1 MHLRQLTM
9 KGFKSFA
16 DPVTLD
22 LEPGVC
28 VVVGPNGSGKSNI
41 VDAVA
46 WVLGSQSPKSVR
58 SAKMDDVIF
67 AGTGSRQQ
75 LGRAEVTLTI
85 DNADGRL
92 SIDLTEVTVTRR
104 LFRSGDSEYEIN
116 GAPCRLLD
124 VQDLLSDS
132 GVGRTQH
139 VIINQGQ
146 LDAVLNARPEERR
159 SIVEEAAGVLKH
171 RRRREKAM
179 RSMDS
184 TEADLLRAQDLV
196 REVRRQLGPLR
207 RQADAARRRDGVV
220 TELTALRTY
229 LAGLELAS
237 LQQRLTG
244 AGHVKGDLGRAAGEL
259 RQALASLEVEVAAA
273 EAEVSGV
280 AAVAGAE
287 DLAADLT
294 RAEALRER
302 ALGLAGVVAER
313 SRSIE
318 RALWAQADESVAA
331 SLEAD
336 AARLEAELDEVEL
349 SARGLEPEEAA
360 LGRADVE
367 LAGERDRFELDWGQ
381 SGPTERVDQSQSGAA
396 GRVDQSQGGPAEQS
410 TQGPSGP
417 AQGVLG
423 REAPMAAE
431 DQPVLSAAEVRGEL
445 GALRQGT
452 ERTGIQHARAA
463 ARLEALAARADRL
476 TAEAASL
483 AVDAGSAAASEPTL
497 ADALGRAAAR
507 RAGLEEALVRAD
519 AATDAAEAA
528 RHRSGARA
536 EALAQAL
543 DEARARAGAE
553 RLAGVAGVVGALVEL
568 VELDE
573 GFEGAFE
580 AACGEAVAAVVV
592 DGSPSARI
600 ALRQLAEARVGGAV
614 IALPDPGTSVAL
626 PFLPELPGIEAV
638 RSHVCSRLPG
648 LDSLLDQLLA
658 SAVCVP
664 GSWEEAL
671 DLALDRP
678 DLIVVTRAGDR
689 FATTAWRTGAG
700 TTGATGAAL
709 EDARGA
715 ADAAVAAAEAAGAA
729 RLESRRHLHE
739 ARRAEEAAQAQ
750 AHSNAARRTASTT
763 ALARVEAERRDVGT
777 EAEALRADAEELAS
791 RMEREGARL
800 ADLSALLPAL
810 EAEEAARGER
820 RLARQAAR
828 RRLEDQER
836 SVASLRRDLAVK
848 SASLEERRGFLTR
861 RRDEVEDRLR
871 RFEAERADASGRRVR
886 LEEQAGVLAG
896 LVEVL
901 RQRGDQLERL
911 LDGLRAR
918 RTRQS
923 AMTRAAAER
932 LAGLRSERQ
941 AAERRLVEVG
951 ERQQRVVVE
960 EAETRLRLETATEGL
975 RRDLSLQP
983 EEAMAAAPPNL
994 PDGTSA
1000 ESRAAALDRDLRLMG
1015 PVNPLALSE
1024 LTELEERATFLE
1036 AELDDVKSSRREL
1049 AKVVRVIDAEIVEV
1063 FSAAYADV
1071 SASFDHLF
1079 AGLFPG
1085 GTGRLRLT
1093 EPDDLLNTGIEVEA
1107 KPSGK
1112 NVKSLALLS
1121 GGERSLVALALLF
1134 AVFRSRPS
1142 PFYLMDEVEA
1152 ALDDVNLHR
1161 FLGLIDEFRTDAQL
1175 LIVSHQKRTMEAA
1188 DCLYGVTMQPGGSS
1202 KVVSERIRAGT

>member
-1 MHLRQLTM
+1 MHLRQLTL

-67 AGTGSRQQ
+67 AGTASRQQ

-85 DNADGRL
+85 DNSDGRL
-92 SIDLTEVTVTRR
+92 AIDLTEVTVTRR
-104 LFRSGDSEYEIN
+104 LYRSGDSEYEIN

-124 VQDLLSDS
+124 VQELLSDS

-139 VIINQGQ
+139 VIVNQGQ
-146 LDAVLNARPEERR
+146 LDGVLNARPEERR
-159 SIVEEAAGVLKH
+159 SIIEEAAGVLKH

-179 RSMDS
+179 RRLET
-184 TEADLLRAQDLV
+184 TEADQQRAQDLV

-220 TELTALRTY
+220 AELHALRTY
-229 LAGLELAS
+229 LSGQELIA
-237 LQQRLTG
+237 LRQRLVA
-244 AGHVKGDLGRAAGEL
+244 AGHARADLARAEAEL
-259 RQALASLEVEVAAA
+259 NLALSVLDAEVDEA

-280 AAVAGAE
+280 AAVAGSE
-287 DLAADLT
+287 DLSDDLT

-302 ALGLAGVVAER
+302 AQGLAAVVAER
-313 SRSIE
+313 TRSTE
-318 RALWAQADESVAA
+318 QALRAQADESVAA

-336 AARLEAELDEVEL
+336 AARLGAELDEVDVA
-349 SARGLEPEEAA
+349 ARGLDPEAEAVRSA
-360 LGRADVE
+360 EAD
-367 LAGERDRFELDWGQ
+367 LARERSRFDLEWG
-381 SGPTERVDQSQSGAA
+381 G
-396 GRVDQSQGGPAEQS
+396 GGPGES
-410 TQGPSGP
+410 DELHREPPVP
-417 AQGVLG
+417 ADE
-423 REAPMAAE
+423 R
-431 DQPVLSAAEVRGEL
+431 PVLSAAELRGEL

-452 ERTGIQHARAA
+452 ERTAAQLARAT

-476 TAEAASL
+476 VAEGAAL
-483 AVDAGSAAASEPTL
+483 AVEEGKETAAEPALAGTLDEASALRVARE
-497 ADALGRAAAR
+497 DALA
-507 RAGLEEALVRAD
+507 RAD
-519 AATDAAEAA
+519 AATDAAEAE
-528 RHRSGARA
+528 RHRSAARA
-536 EALAQAL
+536 EALASAL

-553 RLAGVAGVVGALVEL
+553 RLAGVAGVVGTLLEL

-573 GFEGAFE
+573 GYEGAFE

-592 DGSPSARI
+592 DGSPSARD
-600 ALRQLAEARVGGAV
+600 ALRLLAEDRPGGAV
-614 IALPDPGTSVAL
+614 IALPDPGSPVGL
-626 PFLPELPGIEAV
+626 PFLPDLPGVEAV
-638 RSHVCSRLPG
+638 RSHVRSRLPG
-648 LDSLLDQLLA
+648 LDSLLDLLLG

-678 DLIVVTRAGDR
+678 DLVVVTRGGDR
-689 FATTAWRTGAG
+689 FAITAWRTGAG

-709 EDARGA
+709 EE
-715 ADAAVAAAEAAGAA
+715 AVAASQAAASVAEAAGTA
-729 RLESRRHLHE
+729 RAE
-739 ARRAEEAAQAQ
+739 ARRLLQEARLAEEAARRDAQ
-750 AHSNAARRTASTT
+750 QNALRRTAAAT
-763 ALARVEAERRDVGT
+763 AGQRVGAERRDVEA
-777 EAEALRADAEELAS
+777 EAEALRADAAELAA
-791 RMEREGARL
+791 RVQREGARVSE
-800 ADLSALLPAL
+800 LSTLLPAL

-820 RLARQAAR
+820 TLAHQAAR
-828 RRLEDQER
+828 RRLDDQER
-836 SVASLRRDLAVK
+836 AVVALRRDLAVK
-848 SASLEERRGFLTR
+848 TASLDERRGFLIR
-861 RRDEVEDRLR
+861 RRAEVEDRLH
-871 RFEAERADASGRRVR
+871 RFQSERAEAGARRVR
-886 LEEQAGVLAG
+886 LEEDARTLAG
-896 LVEVL
+896 LSEVL
-901 RQRGDQLERL
+901 RERGGQLERL
-911 LDGLRAR
+911 LTGLRER
-918 RTRQS
+918 RAHQS
-923 AMTRAAAER
+923 ALTRAATER
-932 LAGLRSERQ
+932 LARLRRERQ
-941 AAERRLVEVG
+941 ADQRRLGDVR
-951 ERQQRVVVE
+951 ERQHRAEVE
-960 EAETRLRLETATEGL
+960 EAEVRLRLETAVEAV
-975 RRDLSLQP
+975 RRDLLVEPDQAIATPRP
-983 EEAMAAAPPNL
+983 EL

-1000 ESRAAALDRDLRLMG
+1000 EDRAADLDRDLRLMG
-1015 PVNPLALSE
+1015 PVNPLALEE
-1024 LTELEERATFLE
+1024 LTAIEERAAFLE

-1049 AKVVRVIDAEIVEV
+1049 AKVVRAIDDEIVEV

-1161 FLGLIDEFRTDAQL
+1161 FLGLLDEFRTDAQL

-1188 DCLYGVTMQPGGSS
+1188 DCLYGVTMQAGGSS
-1202 KVVSERIRAGT
+1202 KVVSERIGVGDGRSPSRPSPLREWSGLRPH

>member
-1 MHLRQLTM
+1 MHLRQLTL

-67 AGTGSRQQ
+67 AGTASRQQ

-92 SIDLTEVTVTRR
+92 AIDLTEVTVTRR
-104 LFRSGDSEYEIN
+104 LYRSGDSEYEMN

-124 VQDLLSDS
+124 VQELLSDS

-139 VIINQGQ
+139 VIVNQGQ

-159 SIVEEAAGVLKH
+159 SIIEEAAGVLKH

-179 RSMDS
+179 RRLES
-184 TEADLLRAQDLV
+184 TEADQLRAQDLV

-220 TELTALRTY
+220 AELLALRTY
-229 LAGLELAS
+229 LSGRELLA
-237 LQQRLTG
+237 LRQRLVA
-244 AGHVKGDLGRAAGEL
+244 AGHARADLERAEGEL
-259 RQALASLEVEVAAA
+259 HRALAALDAEVAEA

-280 AAVAGAE
+280 AAIAGSE
-287 DLAADLT
+287 DLADDLT

-302 ALGLAGVVAER
+302 ARGLAAVVAER
-313 SRSIE
+313 SRSTE
-318 RALWAQADESVAA
+318 RALRAQADESVAA

-336 AARLEAELDEVEL
+336 AARLAAELAEVEL
-349 SARGLEPEEAA
+349 AAGGLEPEAEAVRHA
-360 LGRADVE
+360 AADLARERA
-367 LAGERDRFELDWGQ
+367 RFDLEWGDG
-381 SGPTERVDQSQSGAA
+381 GPGAA
-396 GRVDQSQGGPAEQS
+396 GELR
-410 TQGPSGP
+410 
-417 AQGVLG
+417 
-423 REAPMAAE
+423 REPPVATE
-431 DQPVLSAAEVRGEL
+431 EQPVLSAAEVRGEL
-445 GALRQGT
+445 GALRQGA
-452 ERTGIQHARAA
+452 ERTTTQLARAA
-463 ARLEALAARADRL
+463 ARLAALSARAERLAAEAATLAVEAEEAITAEPALAAALDRASARRAAGEEALA
-476 TAEAASL
+476 
-483 AVDAGSAAASEPTL
+483 
-497 ADALGRAAAR
+497 
-507 RAGLEEALVRAD
+507 RAD
-519 AATDAAEAA
+519 AATDAAEAE
-528 RHRSGARA
+528 RHRSAARA
-536 EALAQAL
+536 EALAAAL

-553 RLAGVAGVVGALVEL
+553 RLAGVAGVVGTLLEL

-573 GFEGAFE
+573 GYEGAFE

-592 DGSPSARI
+592 DGSPSARA
-600 ALRQLAEARVGGAV
+600 ALRLLAEDRPGGAV
-614 IALPDPGTSVAL
+614 IALPDPGSAVGL
-626 PFLPELPGIEAV
+626 PFLPDLPGVEAV
-638 RSHVCSRLPG
+638 RGHVRSRLPG
-648 LDSLLDQLLA
+648 LDSLLDVLLG

-664 GSWEEAL
+664 GTWEEAL

-678 DLIVVTRAGDR
+678 DLVVVTRRGDR

-700 TTGATGAAL
+700 TAGATGAAL
-709 EDARGA
+709 EDA
-715 ADAAVAAAEAAGAA
+715 VAAARSAAEVAEAAGAS
-729 RLESRRHLHE
+729 RLA
-739 ARRAEEAAQAQ
+739 ARRALQEARMAEEATRRDTQQ
-750 AHSNAARRTASTT
+750 TTIRRTAATT
-763 ALARVEAERRDVGT
+763 ARQRVEAERSDVL
-777 EAEALRADAEELAS
+777 AETDALRADAAELAA
-791 RMEREGARL
+791 RVEREGSRVAEL
-800 ADLSALLPAL
+800 DALLPAL

-820 RLARQAAR
+820 TLASQAAR
-828 RRLEDQER
+828 HRLEDQER
-836 SVASLRRDLAVK
+836 AVAALRQDLAGKAASLD
-848 SASLEERRGFLTR
+848 ERRGFLTR
-861 RRDEVEDRLR
+861 RQAEVEDRLR
-871 RFEAERADASGRRVR
+871 RFESERADAGARRVR
-886 LEEQAGVLAG
+886 LEDDARTLAG
-896 LVEVL
+896 LAEVL
-901 RQRGDQLERL
+901 QQRGNELERL
-911 LDGLRAR
+911 LGGLRER
-918 RTRQS
+918 RARQS
-923 AMTRAAAER
+923 ALTRAATER
-932 LAGLRSERQ
+932 LARLRRERQ
-941 AAERRLVEVG
+941 ADQRRLDDVH
-951 ERQQRVVVE
+951 ERQQRAEVE
-960 EAETRLRLETATEGL
+960 DAEIHVRLEAAVESL
-975 RRDLSLQP
+975 RRDLSLEPDQ
-983 EEAMAAAPPNL
+983 AVAAPRPDV
-994 PDGTSA
+994 PDGTTP
-1000 ESRAAALDRDLRLMG
+1000 ESRAAALEGDLQRMG
-1015 PVNPLALSE
+1015 PVNPLALEE
-1024 LTELEERATFLE
+1024 LTGLEERAAFLE

-1049 AKVVRVIDAEIVEV
+1049 AKVVRVIDTEIVEV

-1093 EPDDLLNTGIEVEA
+1093 EPDDLLNTGIEIEA

-1161 FLGLIDEFRTDAQL
+1161 FLGLLDEFRTEAQL

-1188 DCLYGVTMQPGGSS
+1188 DCLYGVTMHAGGSS
-1202 KVVSERIRAGT
+1202 KVVSERISVGEGRSPSPPTPLR

>member
-1 MHLRQLTM
+1 MHLRQLTL

-67 AGTGSRQQ
+67 AGTASRQQ

-85 DNADGRL
+85 DNSDSRL
-92 SIDLTEVTVTRR
+92 ALDLTEVTVTRR
-104 LFRSGDSEYEIN
+104 LYRSGDSEYEIN

-124 VQDLLSDS
+124 VQELLSDS

-139 VIINQGQ
+139 VIVNQGQ

-159 SIVEEAAGVLKH
+159 SIIEEAAGVLKH

-179 RSMDS
+179 RRLES

-220 TELTALRTY
+220 AELHALRTY
-229 LAGLELAS
+229 LAGRDVVALR
-237 LQQRLTG
+237 QRL
-244 AGHVKGDLGRAAGEL
+244 
-259 RQALASLEVEVAAA
+259 VAASHARADLERAEEELQRALVELDAAVAEA

-280 AAVAGAE
+280 VAVAGSE
-287 DLAADLT
+287 DLSDDLT
-294 RAEALRER
+294 RAEALWER
-302 ALGLAGVVAER
+302 AQGLAAVVAER
-313 SRSIE
+313 TRSTE
-318 RALWAQADESVAA
+318 RALRAQVDESVAA

-336 AARLEAELDEVEL
+336 AARLAAELAEVEV
-349 SARGLEPEEAA
+349 AAGGLEPEAEA
-360 LGRADVE
+360 LRRADADLARERSRFDLEWGGGGRGASGE
-367 LAGERDRFELDWGQ
+367 LQRE
-381 SGPTERVDQSQSGAA
+381 PPVT
-396 GRVDQSQGGPAEQS
+396 AE
-410 TQGPSGP
+410 
-417 AQGVLG
+417 
-423 REAPMAAE
+423 E
-431 DQPVLSAAEVRGEL
+431 QPVLSAAEVRGEL
-445 GALRQGT
+445 GALRQGA
-452 ERTGIQHARAA
+452 ERTRAQLARSA
-463 ARLEALAARADRL
+463 ARLEALAARAERL
-476 TAEAASL
+476 AAEGAAL
-483 AVDAGSAAASEPTL
+483 TVEAEKAAASEPGL
-497 ADALGRAAAR
+497 ALALGQASAR
-507 RAGLEEALVRAD
+507 RSACEEALAEAD
-519 AATDAAEAA
+519 ATTDAAEAD
-528 RHRSGARA
+528 RHRSAARA
-536 EALAQAL
+536 EALASAL
-543 DEARARAGAE
+543 DEARAQAGGE
-553 RLAGVAGVVGALVEL
+553 RLAGGAGVGGTLLEL

-573 GFEGAFE
+573 GYEGAFE

-592 DGSPSARI
+592 DGSPSARD
-600 ALRQLAEARVGGAV
+600 ALRMLAEDRPGGAV
-614 IALPDPGTSVAL
+614 VALPDPGSAVAL
-626 PFLPELPGIEAV
+626 PFLPDLPGTEAV
-638 RSHVCSRLPG
+638 RGHVRSRLPG
-648 LDSLLDQLLA
+648 LDSLLDLLLA

-678 DLIVVTRAGDR
+678 DLVVVTRHGDR

-709 EDARGA
+709 EDAVA
-715 ADAAVAAAEAAGAA
+715 ASRAAAVAAEAAGRA
-729 RLESRRHLHE
+729 RLQARRLLQE
-739 ARRAEEAAQAQ
+739 ARLAEEAAQRDVQ
-750 AHSNAARRTASTT
+750 QNAIRRTTASS
-763 ALARVEAERRDVGT
+763 ARERVEAERRDV
-777 EAEALRADAEELAS
+777 EAEAEAMRADAAELAA
-791 RMEREGARL
+791 RVEREGARI
-800 ADLSALLPAL
+800 AELSALLPAL

-820 RLARQAAR
+820 TLARQAAR
-828 RRLEDQER
+828 RRLDDQER
-836 SVASLRRDLAVK
+836 AVAALRRDLAGK
-848 SASLEERRGFLTR
+848 TAGIDERRGFLTR
-861 RRDEVEDRLR
+861 RRAEVEDRLR
-871 RFEAERADASGRRVR
+871 RFESERADAGARRVR
-886 LEEQAGVLAG
+886 LEEDARTLAD
-896 LVEVL
+896 LAEVL
-901 RQRGDQLERL
+901 QQRGDELERL
-911 LDGLRAR
+911 LAALRDR
-918 RTRQS
+918 RAHQS
-923 AMTRAAAER
+923 ALTRAATER
-932 LAGLRSERQ
+932 LARLRRERQ
-941 AAERRLVEVG
+941 VDQRRLSDVH
-951 ERQQRVVVE
+951 ERQQRAEIE
-960 EAETRLRLETATEGL
+960 EAETRLRLETAVDSL
-975 RRDLSLQP
+975 RRDLFLEADQAVAATRP
-983 EEAMAAAPPNL
+983 EL
-994 PDGTSA
+994 PDGTTP
-1000 ESRAAALDRDLRLMG
+1000 ESRVEALDRDLRLMG
-1015 PVNPLALSE
+1015 PVNPLALEE
-1024 LTELEERATFLE
+1024 LTSLEERAGFLE

-1161 FLGLIDEFRTDAQL
+1161 FLVLLDEFRTEAQL

-1188 DCLYGVTMQPGGSS
+1188 DCLYGVTMQAGGSS
-1202 KVVSERIRAGT
+1202 KVVSERVRAGA

>member
-1 MHLRQLTM
+1 MHLRQLTL

-58 SAKMDDVIF
+58 STKMDDVIF
-67 AGTGSRQQ
+67 AGTGTRQQ
-75 LGRAEVTLTI
+75 LGRAEVSLTI
-85 DNADGRL
+85 DNSDGRL

-139 VIINQGQ
+139 VIVNQGQ
-146 LDAVLNARPEERR
+146 LDAVLNARPDERR
-159 SIVEEAAGVLKH
+159 SIIEEAAGVLKH
-171 RRRREKAM
+171 RRRREKAV
-179 RSMDS
+179 RRLES
-184 TEADLLRAQDLV
+184 TDADLLRAQDLV

-220 TELTALRTY
+220 AELHALHTY
-229 LAGLELAS
+229 LSGRELVT
-237 LQQRLTG
+237 LRQRLAG
-244 AGHVKGDLGRAAGEL
+244 AGHAKADLERAEGELGRALA
-259 RQALASLEVEVAAA
+259 ALDAEVTEA
-273 EAEVSGV
+273 EAAVSGV
-280 AAVAGAE
+280 VAVAGSE
-287 DLAADLT
+287 DLSDDLT

-302 ALGLAGVVAER
+302 ARGLAGVVAER
-313 SRSIE
+313 TRSTE
-318 RALWAQADESVAA
+318 RALRAQVDESVAA

-336 AARLEAELDEVEL
+336 ASRLSAELAEVEVAAQGLGPEADSLRRAEVEL
-349 SARGLEPEEAA
+349 SE
-360 LGRADVE
+360 
-367 LAGERDRFELDWGQ
+367 ERDRFDVEWGATP
-381 SGPTERVDQSQSGAA
+381 SAEPGPGQLRREPPVEPEQQ
-396 GRVDQSQGGPAEQS
+396 PA
-410 TQGPSGP
+410 
-417 AQGVLG
+417 
-423 REAPMAAE
+423 
-431 DQPVLSAAEVRGEL
+431 LSAAEVRGEL
-445 GALRQGT
+445 GALRQGA
-452 ERTGIQHARAA
+452 ERTRAQHARAA
-463 ARLEALAARADRL
+463 ARLEALAARSERL
-476 TAEAASL
+476 AAESASLGVEVQEATESEPRLAEAW
-483 AVDAGSAAASEPTL
+483 
-497 ADALGRAAAR
+497 RQAAAR
-507 RAGLEEALVRAD
+507 RAAADEALARAD
-519 AATDAAEAA
+519 AATDAAEAE
-528 RHRSGARA
+528 RHRSAARA

-553 RLAGVAGVVGALVEL
+553 RLADVTGVVGTLLEL

-592 DGSPSARI
+592 DGSAAARA
-600 ALRQLAEARVGGAV
+600 ALRTLADGRSGGAV
-614 IALPDPGTSVAL
+614 IALPDLGSSVVL
-626 PFLPELPGIEAV
+626 SFHPELPGVEAV
-638 RSHVCSRLPG
+638 RGHVRSRLPG

-678 DLIVVTRAGDR
+678 DLVVVTRAGDR

-700 TTGATGAAL
+700 TTGATGATL
-709 EDARGA
+709 EEARATAKGA
-715 ADAAVAAAEAAGAA
+715 AAKAEAAGAA
-729 RLESRRHLHE
+729 RLDARRRLQE
-739 ARRAEEAAQAQ
+739 ARQAEEAAQTGAQ
-750 AHSNAARRTASTT
+750 HNAGRHASSTT
-763 ALARVEAERRDVGT
+763 ALERVEAERVDVVA
-777 EAEALRADAEELAS
+777 EAEALGADAAELAA
-791 RMEREGARL
+791 RVERERARVAEL
-800 ADLSALLPAL
+800 EALVPAL

-820 RLARQAAR
+820 TLARQAAR
-828 RRLEDQER
+828 RRLEDKER
-836 SVASLRRDLAVK
+836 AVAALRRDLEVK
-848 SASLEERRGFLTR
+848 AAGIEERRRFLTR
-861 RRDEVEDRLR
+861 RQAEVEERLA
-871 RFEAERADASGRRVR
+871 RFESERADAGAQRVR
-886 LEEQAGVLAG
+886 LEEEARMLAG
-896 LVEVL
+896 LAEVL
-901 RQRGDQLERL
+901 QQQGDAVARL
-911 LDGLRAR
+911 LSGLRER
-918 RTRQS
+918 RARQS
-923 AMTRAAAER
+923 ALTRAATER
-932 LAGLRSERQ
+932 LALLRRERQ
-941 AAERRLVEVG
+941 ATERRLGEVR
-951 ERQQRVVVE
+951 ERHQRAEVE
-960 EAETRLRLETATEGL
+960 EAETRLRLETAVGTV
-975 RRDLSLQP
+975 RRDLSMEP
-983 EEAMAAAPPNL
+983 EQAMAAAAPQL
-994 PDGTSA
+994 PDGVSP
-1000 ESRAAALDRDLRLMG
+1000 ESRAGELDRDLRLMG
-1015 PVNPLALSE
+1015 PVNPLALEE
-1024 LTELEERATFLE
+1024 LNALEERAAFLE
-1036 AELDDVKSSRREL
+1036 SELDDVRSSRREL

-1071 SASFDHLF
+1071 ADSFDHLF
-1079 AGLFPG
+1079 SGLFPG

-1093 EPDDLLNTGIEVEA
+1093 TPDDLLNTGIEVEA

-1161 FLGLIDEFRTDAQL
+1161 FLGLLDEFRTEAQL

-1202 KVVSERIRAGT
+1202 KVVSERVRAGA